1 MSTFAA
7 KALVPQFHR
16 FLRGILQHGRLL
28 TRLPDGRELDAG
40 DPLSEALQIT
50 IHDWPTLLRL
60 CLDPDLAL
68 GEAFMEG
75 GLTVD
80 NGSIY
85 DLLDL
90 VTRNLRT
97 ADPPGISRLARWA
110 HRLPALHQAANTP
123 TRSKENVARH
133 YDLDAGL
140 YELFLDSDRQYSCA
154 YFEDETAT
162 LEQAQLAK
170 KRHLAAKLAL
180 SPGQR
185 VLDIGCG
192 WGGLALYLAK
202 VSGVSVTGITLSEEQ
217 LAIART
223 RGAQTPNVDFQ
234 LRDYRALTEQFDR
247 VVSVGMFEHVGKASY
262 PEFFASLA
270 RLLTEDGVAVLHYI
284 GRSTQPF
291 PTNPWILKY
300 IFPGGY
306 MPALSEVLPEI
317 EAQGLIVTDIEV
329 LRLHYAETLRH
340 WRTRF
345 LARRAEA
352 VALYDERFARMWE
365 FYLAAS
371 ETAFRSQGLVVHQI
385 QLVRRQEALPITRD
399 YMAKAEEDLRR
410 REAGPG

>member
-1 MSTFAA
+1 M
-7 KALVPQFHR
+7 
-16 FLRGILQHGRLL
+16 
-28 TRLPDGRELDAG
+28 TRLPDGRVLAAG
-40 DPLSEALQIT
+40 DSVSTPLRIA

-60 CLDPDLAL
+60 SLNPDLAM
-68 GEAFMEG
+68 GEAWMEG
-75 GLTVD
+75 RLTVE

-97 ADPPGISRLARWA
+97 ADPPGISRLARWGQ
-110 HRLPALHQAANTP
+110 RLMAQHPASNDP
-123 TRSKENVARH
+123 RRSKQNVARH

-154 YFEDETAT
+154 YFEEETAT

-192 WGGLALYLAK
+192 WGGLALYLAA
-202 VSGVSVTGITLSEEQ
+202 VGGVSVTGITLSEEQ
-217 LAIART
+217 LAIAQARGAKT
-223 RGAQTPNVDFQ
+223 RGVDFRLQ
-234 LRDYRALTEQFDR
+234 DYRALTERFDR
-247 VVSVGMFEHVGKASY
+247 VVSVGMFEHVGPGSY
-262 PEFFASLA
+262 PAFFASLA
-270 RLLTEDGVAVLHYI
+270 RLLDENGVAVLHYI
-284 GRSTQPF
+284 GRSGQSF

-306 MPALSEVLPEI
+306 MPPLSEVLPVI
-317 EAQGLIVTDIEV
+317 EAEGLIVTDIEV

-340 WRTRF
+340 WRARF
-345 LARRAEA
+345 LARRSEA

-385 QLVRRQEALPITRD
+385 QMVRRQDALPLTRD
-399 YMAKAEEDLRR
+399 YMQKAEAALRQA
-410 REAGPG
+410 EAG